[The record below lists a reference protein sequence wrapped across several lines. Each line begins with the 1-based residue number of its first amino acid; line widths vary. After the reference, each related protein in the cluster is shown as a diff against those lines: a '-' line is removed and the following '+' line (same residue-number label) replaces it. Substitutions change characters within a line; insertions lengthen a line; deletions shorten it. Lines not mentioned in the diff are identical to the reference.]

1 MKDSKNIPLIND
13 QFDANVFFHIVKK
26 TKWILLLIVILISF
40 ISAIYLRYAPR
51 LYESSTIIQIN
62 QENSSTKILGVENA
76 YEEDQLAQIVELLKS
91 KKFISRTLAR
101 LPLKL
106 SYYTKGIFLSEEM
119 YKHSPINVTY
129 KITKSSVYG
138 QDIYFN
144 YIDRTKF
151 ELIHFVGD
159 EEIKYIGKYGDWVH
173 ISGADLKVNL
183 LDVKPFVSTE
193 ALFNDKF
200 FFRLNSPSQSL
211 LKYISNL
218 TISVK
223 NYGARTIEISCKG
236 KNALKTSEMTNTIA
250 QTYLEYEI
258 EKKKASSKS
267 VIEFIDSQTSK
278 VFKTLNS
285 TEKDI
290 LNFKKSNDIKD
301 YGAANIQPVG
311 IFMEKINEFQDAIL
325 NADIEISSLKQIDKE
340 LNKNDDINT
349 FELIALISGTT
360 SQNIVSGILTKLQ
373 DLLTEKEELLND
385 VTTNNHR
392 IQVIDKQFDNQKEI
406 LKEFIITTI
415 HRLETRKESY
425 TKKISEYEGKI
436 FKESDYNEIE
446 LSRMERYYA
455 IQDKFYQKLIEKKA
469 EYLISQAGY
478 VSKNTILE
486 SANVPSVP
494 VSPNQKIVIIFSFF
508 IILVISITTLLLRY
522 IFYNEL
528 SSVQELEFYTKIPI
542 IGSVP
547 LIEMKNKYSQLIVQK
562 EMNAIVTE
570 SFRTIRSNLDF
581 YNLNKKGSLIVVT
594 STVSGEGKTF
604 VAINL
609 AGILAM
615 RGKQVIIV
623 DLDLRKPKIHH
634 SLGVENNEGMSRV
647 LSGHTKLKDVI
658 HNTDIETLDYITADI
673 TPPNPSELISGD
685 AMKSVLTEL
694 KEIYDYVIIDT
705 SPIGLVADSIH
716 LFKQADLPLYILKAN
731 YSKRRFV
738 YNLDFLQNKKGINH
752 INIILNGINM
762 NMNKNSYQYGYG
774 YGYGYYESTHQKK
787 SWIRKL
793 FFQK

>member
-26 TKWILLLIVILISF
+26 TKWILLLIAVFIASIS
-40 ISAIYLRYAPR
+40 SVYLRYAPR
-51 LYESSTIIQIN
+51 LFESSTIIQIN

-91 KKFISRTLAR
+91 KKFVSRTLAR
-101 LPLKL
+101 LPLKI
-106 SYYTKGIFLSEEM
+106 SYFNKGVFLSEEM
-119 YKHSPINVTY
+119 YKHSPINITY
-129 KITKSSVYG
+129 KVTKALIYG
-138 QDIYFN
+138 QNIYFN
-144 YIDRTKF
+144 YIDNNKF
-151 ELIHFVGD
+151 ELVHSIED
-159 EEIKYIGKYGDWVH
+159 KESRYIGAFGEWVH
-173 ISGADLKVNL
+173 IPGADLKINL
-183 LDVKPFVSTE
+183 LDERPFTQTR
-193 ALFNDKF
+193 LLINDNF
-200 FFRLNSPSQSL
+200 FFRLNSSSQCLS
-211 LKYISNL
+211 KYISNL

-223 NYGARTIEISCKG
+223 NYGARTIEISYKG
-236 KNALKTSEMTNTIA
+236 KNALKTSEITNTIA

-267 VIEFIDSQTSK
+267 IIEFIDGQTSK

-285 TEKDI
+285 TEKEI

-301 YGAANIQPVG
+301 YGGANIQPVS
-311 IFMEKINEFQDAIL
+311 IFMEKINEFEDAIL
-325 NADIEISSLKQIDKE
+325 NADIEISSLKQINKE

-373 DLLTEKEELLND
+373 ELLTEKEELLND
-385 VTTNNHR
+385 VTPNNHK

-406 LKEFIITTI
+406 LKEFISTTVL
-415 HRLETRKESY
+415 RLETRKQSY
-425 TKKISEYEGKI
+425 AKKVSEYEGKI

-486 SANVPSVP
+486 SANIPVVP

-508 IILVISITTLLLRY
+508 IALVISITTLLLRY

-581 YNLNKKGSLIVVT
+581 YNLNQKGSLIVVT

-615 RGKQVIIV
+615 RGKKVVIV
-623 DLDLRKPKIHH
+623 DLDLRKPKIHY
-634 SLGVENNEGMSRV
+634 SMGVENNEGMSRV
-647 LSGHTKLKDVI
+647 LSGHIKLEDVI
-658 HNTDIETLDYITADI
+658 HNTEIDTLDYITADI

-685 AMKSVLTEL
+685 AMNDVLAKL

-752 INIILNGINM
+752 INIILNGINL

-793 FFQK
+793 FFLK